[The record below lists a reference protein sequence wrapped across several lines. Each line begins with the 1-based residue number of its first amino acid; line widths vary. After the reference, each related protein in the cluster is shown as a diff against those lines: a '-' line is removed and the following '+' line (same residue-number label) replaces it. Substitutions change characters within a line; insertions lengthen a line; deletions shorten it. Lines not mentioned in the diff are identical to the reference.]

1 MTVRIIGKPLRM
13 CRREKAA
20 INEFCGASGAPTL
33 LITLQVP
40 EEQNS
45 EGEWVKRGSTPS
57 LLLLTNL
64 HHRVTGSAVYFVRL
78 SNKSITEKTI
88 ADDVNTGLIRGN
100 ALNTLKTLVNDFYA
114 PVLRKQEKWGRLA
127 SDLHVELLKRVGQF
141 GSTLA
146 EAAESL
152 AGGVELT
159 KPEARHMGIPMTLSG
174 FRDAGDKAEVA
185 QDFTRCL
192 KSWID
197 KVSVAQLAAYSLPS
211 LAVCC

>member
-1 MTVRIIGKPLRM
+1 MPLTDGETQRAT

-20 INEFCGASGAPTL
+20 INEFCSATGAPTL
-33 LITLQVP
+33 LVTLQVP
-40 EEQNS
+40 EEQNA
-45 EGEWVKRGSTPS
+45 EGEWVKRGNTAT
-57 LLLLTNL
+57 LQLLTNL

-78 SNKSITEKTI
+78 SNKSITDKTI
-88 ADDVNTGLIRGN
+88 ADDVNTGLIKGN

-127 SDLHVELLKRVGQF
+127 SDLHAELLKRVGQF

-159 KPEARHMGIPMTLSG
+159 KPEAKHTTIPMTLSG
-174 FRDAGDKAEVA
+174 FREAADKPEVA
-185 QDFTRCL
+185 ADFTRCL
-192 KSWID
+192 KNWID
-197 KVSVAQLAAYSLPS
+197 KARIQQT
-211 LAVCC
+211 